1 VDRREQAREARV
13 LGDLLSAA
21 LRRGAVDSRGARH
34 RHAGMPAELA
44 GRMRELVSAADLSP
58 ERRTAG
64 VGIGSG
70 ASAHSPPGERI
81 QRIWGVTERNK

>member
-1 VDRREQAREARV
+1 
-13 LGDLLSAA
+13 
-21 LRRGAVDSRGARH
+21 
-34 RHAGMPAELA
+34 MPAELA

-70 ASAHSPPGERI
+70 GLGPLAPGGEDSEDL
-81 QRIWGVTERNK
+81 GRNRAKQVK

>member
-1 VDRREQAREARV
+1 MDRREQAREARV

-64 VGIGSG
+64 V
-70 ASAHSPPGERI
+70 ASAVAPRPTRPPGRGF
-81 QRIWGVTERNK
+81 RGFGA